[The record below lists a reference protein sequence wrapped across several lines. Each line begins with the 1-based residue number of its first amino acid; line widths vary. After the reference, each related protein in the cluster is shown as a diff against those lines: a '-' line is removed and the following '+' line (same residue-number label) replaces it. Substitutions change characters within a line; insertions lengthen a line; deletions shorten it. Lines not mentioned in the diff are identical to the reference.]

1 MDIAGDVISKGVIQ
15 AKTLRSAKRH
25 ASIDSGADKW
35 GKKWLFEPAAGHV
48 KYDGDARS
56 SSGSHRQDD
65 FKPVE
70 KMLVLRE
77 VDDIFA
83 HPTMGESMRDCK
95 FSEGDTV
102 DFNMKD
108 DDRYDR
114 RLIVQ

>member
-1 MDIAGDVISKGVIQ
+1 MKTYEWILRWILGDVISKGVIQ

-25 ASIDSGADKW
+25 ASIDSGANKW
-35 GKKWLFEPAAGHV
+35 GKKWLLEPAAGHV

-56 SSGSHRQDD
+56 SSNSHRLDD

-83 HPTMGESMRDCK
+83 HPTIEVSNESN
-95 FSEGDTV
+95 E
-102 DFNMKD
+102 KD
-108 DDRYDR
+108 
-114 RLIVQ
+114 LQATS

>member
-1 MDIAGDVISKGVIQ
+1 MKTYEWRLKLIAGKEISKGVIQ

-25 ASIDSGADKW
+25 ASIDSGANKW
-35 GKKWLFEPAAGHV
+35 GKKWLLEPAAGHV

-56 SSGSHRQDD
+56 SSNSHRLDD

-83 HPTMGESMRDCK
+83 HPTIEVK
-95 FSEGDTV
+95 HEKQAIQA
-102 DFNMKD
+102 NPA
-108 DDRYDR
+108 
-114 RLIVQ
+114 QE

>member
-1 MDIAGDVISKGVIQ
+1 MTYEWRLRLIAGKEISKGVIQ

-35 GKKWLFEPAAGHV
+35 GKKWLLEPAGHV

-56 SSGSHRQDD
+56 SSNSHRQDD

-83 HPTMGESMRDCK
+83 HPTIEVK
-95 FSEGDTV
+95 HEKQAIQA
-102 DFNMKD
+102 NPA
-108 DDRYDR
+108 
-114 RLIVQ
+114 QE

>member
-1 MDIAGDVISKGVIQ
+1 MKTYEWILRWIAGKEISKGVIQ

-35 GKKWLFEPAAGHV
+35 GKKWLLEPAGHV

-56 SSGSHRQDD
+56 SSNSHRQDD

-83 HPTMGESMRDCK
+83 HPTIEVK
-95 FSEGDTV
+95 HEKQAIQA
-102 DFNMKD
+102 NPA
-108 DDRYDR
+108 
-114 RLIVQ
+114 QE